1 MRIFINKH
9 FDFSENIFP
18 SNEENKHRFFRLLLI
33 KYILLYISIL
43 NVQHYPNYIITYF
56 LIFTIAIIELLRAL
70 YFNKYPVYH
79 SLLIVNIL
87 LTSSTLLYIQ
97 GSIYPI
103 IFLTLGEIVYNK
115 NLSKRYRFIIFHM
128 IIFFVFE
135 TLSFVKFGYTTDSL
149 LTALSTYF
157 FTLIFMI
164 LFKSQKQDRKKIHV
178 LNKELKQQNL
188 RLQEYSLKIEELT
201 LEKERTRVAQELHDS
216 LGHYLMAISMHL
228 DFLEKTIDSS
238 PQKASITIEKTK
250 AIVENSISE
259 LRKTVYEL
267 KENKIDTSFSDA
279 IDSLI
284 YNFSIGSSLG
294 FNINISPLV
303 ENVNPNLKDV
313 MYKTIKES
321 LTNGIKHG
329 NATYFIINVLVINN
343 IINLTITNKGNVG
356 KTIIMSNGLIG
367 IKNRIEG
374 FNGIVNFSYTHSGFK
389 TASLIPL
396 LNKTNT

>member
-9 FDFSENIFP
+9 FDFLENIFP

-43 NVQHYPNYIITYF
+43 NIQHYPNYIITYF
-56 LIFTIAIIELLRAL
+56 LIFIIAIIELLRAL

-79 SLLIVNIL
+79 SLLIVNVL

-115 NLSKRYRFIIFHM
+115 KLSKRYNLIIFHM

-135 TLSFVKFGYTTDSL
+135 ILSFVKFGYTTDSL

-164 LFKSQKQDRKKIHV
+164 LFKAQKQDRKKIYV

-250 AIVENSISE
+250 SIVENSISE

-279 IDSLI
+279 INSLI
-284 YNFSIGSSLG
+284 YNFSIGSSLV

-303 ENVNPNLKDV
+303 ENINPNLKDV

>member
-1 MRIFINKH
+1 M
-9 FDFSENIFP
+9 
-18 SNEENKHRFFRLLLI
+18 
-33 KYILLYISIL
+33 
-43 NVQHYPNYIITYF
+43 
-56 LIFTIAIIELLRAL
+56 
-70 YFNKYPVYH
+70 
-79 SLLIVNIL
+79 

-115 NLSKRYRFIIFHM
+115 KLSKRYNLIIFHM

-135 TLSFVKFGYTTDSL
+135 ILSFVKFGYTTDSL

-164 LFKSQKQDRKKIHV
+164 LFKAQKQDRKKIYV

-250 AIVENSISE
+250 SIVENSISE

-279 IDSLI
+279 INSLI
-284 YNFSIGSSLG
+284 YNFSIGSSLV

-303 ENVNPNLKDV
+303 ENINPNLKDV